1 VDALLPLQYT
11 SLEANTPGGPFDDST
26 FGIGDLFAEGTLSW
40 HMQHFD
46 FSFGCGVW
54 MPTGNSDDPPTTDPG
69 LGYWTPMLTA
79 GATWYID
86 GNKKWALSALSR
98 YEFNTE
104 QRDTDI
110 TPGQAYTLEW
120 GASYA
125 LKPTIDIGAVGY
137 YQRQTTTDSG
147 SSSSDNRD
155 QVVAFGGEVSA
166 VCPKLGLITSLRY
179 LYEVSSK
186 DRLQGN
192 TIALTLTKLF

>member
-1 VDALLPLQYT
+1 
-11 SLEANTPGGPFDDST
+11 
-26 FGIGDLFAEGTLSW
+26 
-40 HMQHFD
+40 
-46 FSFGCGVW
+46 
-54 MPTGNSDDPPTTDPG
+54 MPTGESHDPADAG
-69 LGYWTPMLTA
+69 FGYWSPMLTA

-86 GNKKWALSALSR
+86 ANKKWALSALSR

-104 QRDTDI
+104 DRDTDI

-125 LKPTIDIGAVGY
+125 LKPTIDVGVVGY
-137 YQRQTTTDSG
+137 YQRQTTNDRDST
-147 SSSSDNRD
+147 SNNRD

-166 VCPKLGLITSLRY
+166 MCPRLKLFTSLRY

-192 TIALTLTKLF
+192 TIALTLTKPF